1 MKRKTIICLLAGIFL
16 LFPGCEKKE
25 PSGPGTD
32 PVDQPDWIIGADLSL
47 VTKLQNA
54 GALYRD
60 FQGNNVDVLP
70 FFREKGFNYIRIRLF
85 VDPDLQ
91 STACQDLN
99 YVKDLSLKAR
109 HEGFKILLDYHYSDT
124 WADPGKQYKPA

>member
-1 MKRKTIICLLAGIFL
+1 MKRKTIICLLAGLLL

-47 VTKLQNA
+47 VTKLQFA
-54 GALYRD
+54 GAVYTD

-70 FFREKGFNYIRIRLF
+70 FFREKGLIISEYACSWILIFNQL
-85 VDPDLQ
+85 P
-91 STACQDLN
+91 
-99 YVKDLSLKAR
+99 AR
-109 HEGFKILLDYHYSDT
+109 T
-124 WADPGKQYKPA
+124 WIM